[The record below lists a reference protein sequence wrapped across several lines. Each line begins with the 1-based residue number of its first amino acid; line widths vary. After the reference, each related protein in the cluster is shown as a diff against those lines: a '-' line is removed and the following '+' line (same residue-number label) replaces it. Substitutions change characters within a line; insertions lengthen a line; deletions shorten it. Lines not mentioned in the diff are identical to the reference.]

1 MGKINSY
8 PTNALPKLSDKL
20 IGTSVGGTPENQTYN
35 FTLQQLKDLFGGGG
49 GSSITLTTTG
59 SSGASTLVGT
69 VLNVPNYTLNGLGG
83 VPSSRQLT
91 INGTAYDLTSD
102 RSWTVGTVTSVSSLT
117 LGTSGTDLSSSVSSG
132 TTTPVITLNVPT
144 ASATNRGV
152 LSPSDWSTFNSKGG
166 GSVTSVAALT
176 IGTSGSDITSTV
188 ANGTTTPV
196 ITLNVPTASGT
207 TRGALSTSDWTAFN
221 NKQAAGN
228 YITSLTGEATA
239 SGPGAASIALGT
251 AAVTGKALTGL
262 NITGGT
268 VLATD
273 SILSGFGKLQN
284 QINSLV
290 GGTAYQGTWNAATNS
305 PTLTSSV
312 GTAGNYYI
320 VNVAGTTNLNGITDW
335 FVGDWAIFDGTS
347 WQQIDNTDAVTSVNG
362 QVGAV
367 NLTTDNIAEGVNN
380 LYYLNSRARAALS
393 FAAGSGAYNST
404 TGVITIP
411 TNTNQLTNGASFI
424 TLGSLSGTS
433 PISYNNTTGAI
444 SISQSGTASNGYLS
458 STDWN
463 TFNNKGTGTISS
475 IGVSMP
481 SAFSVSNSPLTS
493 NGTIAITGAGTTLQY
508 IDGTGA
514 LQTFPT
520 LTGYVPYVGATQ
532 DLNLGSKNLYV
543 NNVFDGFSSITAS
556 GTQVV
561 LTVASV
567 PSYLVTGSGGQTIK
581 LPDATTLPNGA
592 VYVFNNNQS
601 SGAILVNNNSN
612 TLVVSIPSGGLCVL
626 ELTDNSI
633 AAGGWDRHFQAPSN
647 VSWSTNTFD
656 YPGSITSATWN
667 GIAVAVNRGGTGAST
682 AAGALINLGAVPN
695 TRSISTTSPLQ
706 GGGDLSADRTLSI
719 LQSGSTQSGYL
730 SSTDWSTFNSK
741 VPSSRTI
748 TINGVTQDLSANRSW
763 DIGAA
768 SIQFCDISGTSILDN
783 TNKITYIGVVYNY
796 NVNNG
801 TSFETGILTLAW
813 NSYTSVVT
821 IVRSVQATIGTIS
834 ATFTASISGANV
846 VLSFNPSNPSEVWNA
861 VLTKTTLLSC
871 SPYAPLEQITTESGY
886 ILETENGNILIT
898 E

>member
-647 VSWSTNTFD
+647 VSW
-656 YPGSITSATWN
+656 
-667 GIAVAVNRGGTGAST
+667 
-682 AAGALINLGAVPN
+682 
-695 TRSISTTSPLQ
+695 
-706 GGGDLSADRTLSI
+706 
-719 LQSGSTQSGYL
+719 
-730 SSTDWSTFNSK
+730 
-741 VPSSRTI
+741 
-748 TINGVTQDLSANRSW
+748 
-763 DIGAA
+763 
-768 SIQFCDISGTSILDN
+768 
-783 TNKITYIGVVYNY
+783 
-796 NVNNG
+796 
-801 TSFETGILTLAW
+801 
-813 NSYTSVVT
+813 
-821 IVRSVQATIGTIS
+821 
-834 ATFTASISGANV
+834 
-846 VLSFNPSNPSEVWNA
+846 
-861 VLTKTTLLSC
+861 
-871 SPYAPLEQITTESGY
+871 
-886 ILETENGNILIT
+886 
-898 E
+898 